1 MSIPDAAP
9 PPPAW
14 LIPKIGARP
23 LPAVTGVAVEKDP
36 AAEKRLTSY
45 VTENKSGIF
54 FNITWGHVRGKCLP
68 DPEFFPS
75 VLSFF
80 LEFRVFS

>member
-1 MSIPDAAP
+1 MTIPDVAP

-36 AAEKRLTSY
+36 AAEKKIGY
-45 VTENKSGIF
+45 VC
-54 FNITWGHVRGKCLP
+54 H
-68 DPEFFPS
+68 
-75 VLSFF
+75 
-80 LEFRVFS
+80 